1 MREIAVIDLG
11 IIIMF
16 LVFLV
21 RGFQQGLIRQTMALL
36 GLLLGLKIASD
47 QYQFLSIYIQTHFTI
62 SPSWANIVSFAL
74 ILIVVILVV
83 NLVGWLLH
91 GLTKVLFLSF
101 VDRVVGA
108 ILGLVKGGIVIYL
121 ILVLVSKIPYTLVAD
136 QLAKSTLARDL
147 LALTPYIEANLER
160 IINP

>member
-1 MREIAVIDLG
+1 MREIAIIDLG
-11 IIIMF
+11 IIVMF
-16 LVFLV
+16 LIFLV

-47 QYQFLSIYIQTHFTI
+47 QYQFLSTYVQTNFAL
-62 SPSWANIVSFAL
+62 SQSWANIVSFAL
-74 ILIVVILVV
+74 ILIVVVLVV
-83 NLVGWLLH
+83 NLIGWLLH

-101 VDRVVGA
+101 IDRIVGA

-121 ILVLVSKIPYTLVAD
+121 ILLLVSQIPYNLIAD
-136 QLAKSTLARDL
+136 QLDKSTLARDL